1 MSDIVKI
8 SKEDAIKIIYY
19 LMAVD
24 GKICQAEEAKFDA
37 IANELDASFGNY
49 KNKIISECQTQL
61 EKVIDPE
68 EYYDV
73 IQEGVCNAIDNSGS
87 PSSSFDFYSSKVSNR
102 VVVWNLLT
110 IAFSDG
116 KYTNEERKLLKYVVR
131 RMNVDKSIFLE
142 MENTIKALFSIDNE
156 IKWIKGTSK
165 SYAAIEAI
173 VNELEDRRGVINNS
187 MKELITL

>member
-1 MSDIVKI
+1 MSENVKI

-24 GKICQAEEAKFDA
+24 GEVCQAEEGKFDA
-37 IANELDASFGNY
+37 IANEMDASFSDY
-49 KNKIISECQTQL
+49 KEKIVSECQEQL
-61 EKVIDPE
+61 KKVIDE
-68 EYYDV
+68 DEYYDV
-73 IQEGVCNAIDNSGS
+73 VQEGVSNAIDNSGS
-87 PSSSFDFYSSKVSNR
+87 SSSFDFFSSKVSNR

-116 KYTNEERKLLKYVVR
+116 KYTSEERKLVKYVVR
-131 RMNVDKSIFLE
+131 RMNVDKSVFLE
-142 MENTIKALFSIDNE
+142 MENTIKAIFAIDNE

-165 SYAAIEAI
+165 PYAAIEAI

>member
-87 PSSSFDFYSSKVSNR
+87 PSTSFDFYSSKVSNR

-156 IKWIKGTSK
+156 INWIKGTSK